1 MNCKQI
7 DEFLD
12 AGARGA
18 TLPTSMDLHLEV
30 CDRCRRLVAEFR
42 QPVDSITVPDTVTLR
57 IAGLLTQNLDPVTPV
72 PAPSTFSLLLIGGTI
87 ALCVAVT
94 AALGGHALAA
104 MSLRQ
109 LLGSAAIMGGALALL
124 ALSIG
129 RQVIPATQQRVT
141 PWLLW
146 VLVLAGL
153 GCSVAVLFPWKGASD
168 LSSVGWRCSIRGLLI
183 AIMSGGIAAWT
194 IRCGLALQADLLG
207 ATVGLL
213 AGLTGVTVLQFNCPV
228 LEAPHILVWH
238 VGIVIVAA
246 TAGFLVG
253 RLWSTLRFGLRKR

>member
-1 MNCKQI
+1 
-7 DEFLD
+7 
-12 AGARGA
+12 
-18 TLPTSMDLHLEV
+18 
-30 CDRCRRLVAEFR
+30 
-42 QPVDSITVPDTVTLR
+42 
-57 IAGLLTQNLDPVTPV
+57 
-72 PAPSTFSLLLIGGTI
+72 
-87 ALCVAVT
+87 
-94 AALGGHALAA
+94 
-104 MSLRQ
+104 
-109 LLGSAAIMGGALALL
+109 
-124 ALSIG
+124 
-129 RQVIPATQQRVT
+129 VT

-168 LSSVGWRCSIRGLLI
+168 LSSAGWRCSIRGLLI

-194 IRCGLALQADLLG
+194 IRRGLALQADLLG